1 MGGVELFSAL
11 ELSQVRD
18 REQVLGLLI
27 VPLFLDNVL
36 EFTPVDK
43 RAASLRRPGEQG
55 VLLVVC
61 TYAPNSS
68 AEYLPILESLEQVLV
83 SAPPRDPI
91 ILSGDLS
98 THVGNEN
105 ETWWVVIGWN
115 SLPDLNLSGVQ
126 LLNFCASHSFF
137 LHN

>member
-1 MGGVELFSAL
+1 MRRRMPGHWGLCTWGLVRLTPKRRHGSVLQCTIRFLEPVFLGGVELFSAL

-68 AEYLPILESLEQVLV
+68 SE
-83 SAPPRDPI
+83 
-91 ILSGDLS
+91 
-98 THVGNEN
+98 
-105 ETWWVVIGWN
+105 
-115 SLPDLNLSGVQ
+115 
-126 LLNFCASHSFF
+126 
-137 LHN
+137 